1 MKRNSLGETATSIHD
16 RYRGFFIYYS
26 GYWKYLLECFIL
38 AIVLQCVFLLLGPL
52 WANAQLW
59 FPFVFFCVIV
69 LMTSHFAS
77 LLFIAI
83 MEIAAK
89 QESSCRACV
98 DVIDFDWNY
107 QFTSWREGSRVE
119 LHSSQYVLTSS
130 DGSIYRVYQNDPLPI
145 LDSDSSYRGLELQI
159 AYLPKS
165 RVVLKMAFPPEEK
178 TMQRHNRQEFLER
191 KRLQDEFLK
200 AFGGYFD

>member
-1 MKRNSLGETATSIHD
+1 M
-16 RYRGFFIYYS
+16 
-26 GYWKYLLECFIL
+26 
-38 AIVLQCVFLLLGPL
+38 
-52 WANAQLW
+52 
-59 FPFVFFCVIV
+59 
-69 LMTSHFAS
+69 
-77 LLFIAI
+77 
-83 MEIAAK
+83 
-89 QESSCRACV
+89 
-98 DVIDFDWNY
+98 
-107 QFTSWREGSRVE
+107 E

-130 DGSIYRVYQNDPLPI
+130 DGSIYRVYQKDPLPI